1 MQDNRRF
8 VIRVPK
14 TEKIINDLI
23 QYIICICIL
32 FNGNAVWKY
41 LANGPTASG
50 RLPYT
55 ILTYVLAV
63 ICIVY
68 SLVRTFFT
76 DTIVRKRFVEGIFL
90 IIAYNLFYI
99 AMSRYGVTGF
109 LAEFLLPLISFT
121 IFVSVLMRNNE
132 LESFFV
138 KLSNVIFILAVLSL
152 AAYFLGAIMHVIP
165 EDRVVLL
172 RNGHRYTIR
181 SYFGLTYIGQ
191 EGMFLGQD
199 VLKNTGIYLEAP
211 GWALPLTLGIFV
223 ELFIKEK
230 RSLFRILVI
239 IFTAITAFSTKAFI
253 TVPLLLVADFMRDKN
268 YRDKAL
274 AKIKVVIAPLLILA
288 FIMGAVYLIQLKSTD
303 SVISFTQRGED
314 TVAAL
319 NVWKNYL
326 LLGCGFGNLS
336 AFEVYLTYQS
346 ESSIASGMLK
356 MFAQCGLF
364 IGIEVLF
371 LASYICRKKY
381 EADRYKWACLLL
393 VYVIYLL
400 VSSTWTNTTL
410 IFMISIGCATLC
422 GSNQEPKE
430 EEKWTN

>member
-1 MQDNRRF
+1 MQGNRRF

-152 AAYFLGAIMHVIP
+152 AGRA
-165 EDRVVLL
+165 
-172 RNGHRYTIR
+172 
-181 SYFGLTYIGQ
+181 
-191 EGMFLGQD
+191 
-199 VLKNTGIYLEAP
+199 AP
-211 GWALPLTLGIFV
+211 GVT
-223 ELFIKEK
+223 
-230 RSLFRILVI
+230 
-239 IFTAITAFSTKAFI
+239 
-253 TVPLLLVADFMRDKN
+253 
-268 YRDKAL
+268 
-274 AKIKVVIAPLLILA
+274 
-288 FIMGAVYLIQLKSTD
+288 
-303 SVISFTQRGED
+303 
-314 TVAAL
+314 
-319 NVWKNYL
+319 
-326 LLGCGFGNLS
+326 LS
-336 AFEVYLTYQS
+336 AWSPPAQPISGTTTIP
-346 ESSIASGMLK
+346 SSSPI
-356 MFAQCGLF
+356 
-364 IGIEVLF
+364 
-371 LASYICRKKY
+371 
-381 EADRYKWACLLL
+381 
-393 VYVIYLL
+393 
-400 VSSTWTNTTL
+400 
-410 IFMISIGCATLC
+410 
-422 GSNQEPKE
+422 
-430 EEKWTN
+430 